1 MSLQF
6 ENPECGHM
14 ETDDAPCTCYK
25 DDNGTRTCRSCRDGL
40 HIERDPLAWMD
51 EVGHTNERTKHEREW
66 IAAMRKRHADVTT
79 EGGTGEYVMW
89 LEERLYT
96 LEARR

>member
-6 ENPECGHM
+6 ENRECGHM
-14 ETDDAPCTCYK
+14 ETDDAPCRCSR
-25 DDNGTRTCRSCRDGL
+25 NALG
-40 HIERDPLAWMD
+40 IEADPLAWMD
-51 EVGHTNERTKHEREW
+51 EPTHTESRTAYEREW

-89 LEERLYT
+89 LEERLYA
-96 LEARR
+96 LEAVKFCSGKT